1 MTDETITLQIGSSLA
16 AQLLAASREVECTPE
31 EYLLALIEHNL
42 GELDPT
48 DAPIDP
54 AGLAEVVVEARN
66 LMLAEQMSQGAYL
79 AARLDCLEIAVR
91 SLLNLE
97 LQTDKRGH
105 ETTFQA
111 IYQAISDELAQRA
124 YAL

>member
-1 MTDETITLQIGSSLA
+1 MPDETITLQIGHSLA

-42 GELDPT
+42 DIDPT
-48 DAPIDP
+48 AEPLESP
-54 AGLAEVVVEARN
+54 AGLAEVVLEARN
-66 LMLAEQMSQGAYL
+66 LVLAEQMSQGAYL
-79 AARLDCLEIAVR
+79 AARLDGLEIAVR